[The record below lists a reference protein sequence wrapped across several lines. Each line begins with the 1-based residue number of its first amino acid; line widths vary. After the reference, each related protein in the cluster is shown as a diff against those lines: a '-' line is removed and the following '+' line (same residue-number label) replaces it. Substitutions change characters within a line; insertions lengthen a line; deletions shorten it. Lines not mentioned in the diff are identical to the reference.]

1 MCRMRRK
8 DVKINVSPVKCEIL
22 TTLLAVS
29 PPMFVHGAKVKDPPP
44 LCLGVGGG
52 LFISTYT
59 SLEISITVE
68 SKYET
73 TQSMN

>member
-1 MCRMRRK
+1 MWDIDHIIGCF
-8 DVKINVSPVKCEIL
+8 
-22 TTLLAVS
+22 TTHVCPWGKS
-29 PPMFVHGAKVKDPPP
+29 ERSSSVVFG
-44 LCLGVGGG
+44 GVCVGE